1 MKNEAV
7 DIIRD
12 NNEEKY
18 GIRSKRFCSNTEAI
32 TDAKA
37 DHSEERDTR
46 SVSIDTKN
54 SDITNPFMQ
63 LTYDQK
69 DICVGNFWET
79 FNQEAENQGI
89 SSASFATFLGARAA
103 IPGPSAPQGA
113 WGQFSAGNRS
123 VLDTFRKLRYGKFR
137 LMIY

>member
-1 MKNEAV
+1 M
-7 DIIRD
+7 
-12 NNEEKY
+12 
-18 GIRSKRFCSNTEAI
+18 CSNTQAI
-32 TDAKA
+32 SDAKA
-37 DHSEERDTR
+37 DHNGEKETTI
-46 SVSIDTKN
+46 VPIDTKT

-63 LTYDQK
+63 LTYTQK
-69 DICVGNFWET
+69 EVCVGNFWAT
-79 FNQEAENQGI
+79 FKQEAENQGI